1 MEINILRNFHIF
13 HQPLHSILLKL
24 AAIDE
29 QLERKAIDDLNLG
42 RRERIQLLHALHLL
56 KSDIIPILELMP
68 LILMHSDD
76 HVLLVALR
84 GGHDEGLGLLSVG
97 VVDLEFGAVVEEG
110 ESAGAEVLG
119 EDEAFG
125 VGVAVF
131 VKGGDFVDV
140 G

>member
-1 MEINILRNFHIF
+1 
-13 HQPLHSILLKL
+13 
-24 AAIDE
+24 
-29 QLERKAIDDLNLG
+29 
-42 RRERIQLLHALHLL
+42 
-56 KSDIIPILELMP
+56 
-68 LILMHSDD
+68 MHSDD

-140 G
+140 GQDFGDDDDVVVAEVVLGEGVDLGYLNVGVQLLQFGGGGLGTGFVAHIFLGNIEC